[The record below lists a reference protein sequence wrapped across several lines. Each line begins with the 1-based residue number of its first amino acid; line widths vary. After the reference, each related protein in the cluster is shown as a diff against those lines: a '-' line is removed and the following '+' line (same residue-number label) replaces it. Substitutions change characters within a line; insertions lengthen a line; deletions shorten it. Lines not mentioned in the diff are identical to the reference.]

1 MLIPLYG
8 FVQGDALGLLVLVQ
22 DEDSIA
28 TLAATLSE
36 AARMR
41 VTPFVDPRV
50 CHGGRRLSSSVTV
63 AEAGLKPL
71 ARVDLVEGKRG

>member
-8 FVQGDALGLLVLVQ
+8 FVQGDTLGVLVLVQ
-22 DEDSIA
+22 DADSIA

-36 AARMR
+36 AANVR
-41 VTPFVDPRV
+41 VAPFVEPRV
-50 CHGGRRLSSSVTV
+50 CHAGRRLSPTLTV

-71 ARVDLVEGKRG
+71 ARVDLVEGGS

>member
-8 FVQGDALGLLVLVQ
+8 FVQGDTLGVLVLVQ
-22 DEDSIA
+22 HEDSVA

-36 AARMR
+36 AANVR
-41 VTPFVDPRV
+41 VAPFVDPRV
-50 CHGGRRLSSSVTV
+50 CHAGRRLAPTLTV

-71 ARVDLVEGKRG
+71 ARVDLVEGGS

>member
-22 DEDSIA
+22 DHDSIA
-28 TLAATLSE
+28 TLAATLTE
-36 AARMR
+36 AASVR
-41 VTPFVDPRV
+41 VAPLLDPRV
-50 CHGGRRLSSSVTV
+50 CHGGRRLSPVLTV

-71 ARVDLVEGKRG
+71 ARVDLVEGGG

>member
-1 MLIPLYG
+1 VLIPLYG

-28 TLAATLSE
+28 TLAATLTE
-36 AARMR
+36 AARVR
-41 VTPFVDPRV
+41 VAPFVEPRV
-50 CHGGRRLSSSVTV
+50 CHGGRRLSPELTV

-71 ARVDLVEGKRG
+71 GRVDLVEGRS